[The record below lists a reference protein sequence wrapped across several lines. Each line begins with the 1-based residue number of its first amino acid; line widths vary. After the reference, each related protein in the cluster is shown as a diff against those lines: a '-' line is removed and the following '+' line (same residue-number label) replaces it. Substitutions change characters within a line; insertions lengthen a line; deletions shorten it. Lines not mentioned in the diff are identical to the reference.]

1 VRSTATGVLAGRH
14 TVACAGGNAA
24 MCAPDLGAAAAA
36 AGYGNLVQVVAAAA
50 AAAAGH
56 GDLVQVVAA
65 AAAAAAAAPAPS
77 LPLVR

>member
-1 VRSTATGVLAGRH
+1 MRSTATGVLAGRH

-50 AAAAGH
+50 AAAGH
-56 GDLVQVVAA
+56 GNLVQVVAA
-65 AAAAAAAAPAPS
+65 A
-77 LPLVR
+77 L